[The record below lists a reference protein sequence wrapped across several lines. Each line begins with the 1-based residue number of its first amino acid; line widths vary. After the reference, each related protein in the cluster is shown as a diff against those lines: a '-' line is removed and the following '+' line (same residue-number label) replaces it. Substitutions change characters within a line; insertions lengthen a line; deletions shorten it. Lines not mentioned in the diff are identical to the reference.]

1 MPYPASVS
9 DLALFQQKLLG
20 TWSNNGVPLGTDN
33 KPLSYNV
40 MPLPQVE
47 KQASYPCCLG
57 YILKN
62 FTFTETIRFNNYD
75 NKCSITTP
83 ATAPNRGGRYSQI
96 AQAVFYDQKVFFAEG
111 PDGPTNPDGAQAVH
125 IENGAWLWLTS
136 SSQNLGPYNNV
147 PAPPGPITPQPP
159 FMNVAKQIAVPHG
172 NSVLALGSVGEI
184 MHVTPQIPDMP
195 YPYPGSGRGEE
206 ADIPVFPYY
215 TKLNQGGDYENPNLD
230 YTFNPNLPLQ
240 EAVGQLRPDAHL
252 HWSVTTDPLPDAEH
266 PMVQGSV
273 TNIPFEHRRAN
284 VASYKAEYWLLS
296 TDGGQTFDYL
306 AYNQFIGLVI
316 PLAGQPYTFPHVTAN
331 VVKRQGP

>member
-1 MPYPASVS
+1 MPYSANVG

-20 TWSNNGVPLGTDN
+20 TWSNDGVPKGKDG

-62 FTFTETIRFNNYD
+62 FTFTETIRFNNA
-75 NKCSITTP
+75 NNNCSIATP

-96 AQAVFYDQKVFFAEG
+96 ANAVFYDQKVFFAEG
-111 PDGPTNPDGAQAVH
+111 PQANWPVH

-136 SSQNLGPYNNV
+136 SPQPLGPYNNT
-147 PAPPGPITPQPP
+147 PAPPGPIVPQQPS
-159 FMNVAKQIAVPHG
+159 MNIAKQISVPHG
-172 NSVLALGSVGEI
+172 NSVLALGSVEQ
-184 MHVTPQIPDMP
+184 MTHAMPQIPDMQ
-195 YPYPGSGRGEE
+195 YPYPGSGKGEE
-206 ADIPVFPYY
+206 ADIPVYPYY
-215 TKLNQGGDYENPNLD
+215 TKLDQQGDYENPNPQ

-240 EAVGQLRPDAHL
+240 EAVKQLKPDAYVY
-252 HWSVTTDPLPDAEH
+252 WSVTTDPLPDEEH
-266 PMVQGSV
+266 AVARGSV

-296 TDGGQTFDYL
+296 IDGGKTFEYL

-331 VVKRQGP
+331 VVKRLGV